1 MRETVL
7 LPIESWTF
15 SFTLIICLISIIP
28 IVSTR
33 QLFSLILLTSTLYHT
48 EHLLRFSFF
57 LFLFLFFIIF
67 IPYIAVRPSRR
78 SHEKWSDERK
88 MQLFFMFSENKKESE
103 TRTRQNMTFKFVS
116 LTFFFS
122 PETARR
128 LLTIW
133 LFQSR
138 LIQEQKQKKRNN
150 TLEDLRRLK
159 FSSRN
164 CVCHYFHVAI
174 DERKTLSVLTSLAK
188 KNDIVSVSKSIF
200 RALCVI
206 TTNIHVPCQCHTIS
220 IECHQFELL
229 FRFFSFYWLEKSSRS
244 QSIQMNM
251 FL

>member
-116 LTFFFS
+116 LTFFFHLKQRGGS
-122 PETARR
+122 SQYDCFNRGWFKNKNR
-128 LLTIW
+128 KKGTI
-133 LFQSR
+133 R
-138 LIQEQKQKKRNN
+138 
-150 TLEDLRRLK
+150 
-159 FSSRN
+159 
-164 CVCHYFHVAI
+164 
-174 DERKTLSVLTSLAK
+174 
-188 KNDIVSVSKSIF
+188 
-200 RALCVI
+200 
-206 TTNIHVPCQCHTIS
+206 
-220 IECHQFELL
+220 
-229 FRFFSFYWLEKSSRS
+229 
-244 QSIQMNM
+244 
-251 FL
+251 